1 MGNCCAG
8 EDRVTDDRATL
19 SPKGSKMK
27 IAVKESNI
35 DQFGN
40 ELSTFFDLSQD
51 QKDAIKKYKLLK
63 LVPDSRTQV
72 SQANGAEA
80 KFEGQLVG
88 TIKEGVGH
96 LQTED
101 GDLVVCHFKNDQA
114 QGKGAIYFKNGDY
127 YEGAILGNQPH
138 GMGIYNNKDGRH
150 FEGMY
155 ANGIKEGYGTL
166 VWLDGSKYEG
176 LWSKVQQG
184 QGKYTDSK
192 GKITEG
198 EFHQGKKLK

>member
-1 MGNCCAG
+1 MGNGCTG
-8 EDRVTDDRATL
+8 EVEYLDHEVTL
-19 SPKGSKMK
+19 SPKGSRMK

-88 TIKEGVGH
+88 TIKEGVGPSDRGWRFSS
-96 LQTED
+96 LP
-101 GDLVVCHFKNDQA
+101 L
-114 QGKGAIYFKNGDY
+114 
-127 YEGAILGNQPH
+127 
-138 GMGIYNNKDGRH
+138 
-150 FEGMY
+150 
-155 ANGIKEGYGTL
+155 
-166 VWLDGSKYEG
+166 
-176 LWSKVQQG
+176 
-184 QGKYTDSK
+184 
-192 GKITEG
+192 
-198 EFHQGKKLK
+198 